1 VTSYY
6 LGLDAGNSKTVALVA
21 DGSGAVLGRGRGG
34 SGDIYSAV
42 DAEGEVERAVRT
54 ALVDAGLEAGQVRHA
69 AFRLAGVDWAEDE
82 DHWATV
88 LSHRLPDLASV
99 SIKNDG
105 FSLLRCGSP
114 DGVGVAI
121 NAGTG
126 PAVAARGVDGTEL
139 CLCWWIAH
147 PLGGQALGRSAYRA
161 VVDAEL
167 GAGRP
172 TLLTTELLTL
182 YGYDDVESMLHSF
195 TRRHPER
202 PVPDERVAARSVLR
216 AAGAGDAVA
225 WGIVA
230 GQAETFA
237 RLAGVA
243 ARRTGLLGEQPTPCV
258 LGGSVLTSEHPAYRE
273 ALVEALAAELGPVE
287 VVASAATP
295 VAGALLDALAEGG
308 ATLDQQTHDEVL
320 KADHPAEF
328 LLT

>member
-1 VTSYY
+1 MSSYY

-21 DGSGAVLGRGRGG
+21 DETGLVLGRGRGA
-34 SGDIYSAV
+34 SGDIYSAP
-42 DAEGEVERAVRT
+42 DAEGEVERAVRR
-54 ALVDAGLEAGQVRHA
+54 ALAAAGLEGSQVRHA
-69 AFRLAGVDWAEDE
+69 AFRLAGVDWGEDE
-82 DHWATV
+82 EHWTTV
-88 LSHRLPDLASV
+88 LADRLPDLASV

-126 PAVAARGVDGTEL
+126 PAVAARGTAGNEW
-139 CLCWWIAH
+139 CACWWIAH
-147 PLGGQALGRSAYRA
+147 PLGGRSLGESAFRA

-172 TLLTTELLTL
+172 TLLTAELLTL
-182 YGYDDVESMLHSF
+182 YAYDDVESMLHNF
-195 TRRHPER
+195 TRRHPVR

-216 AAGAGDAVA
+216 AAGSGDAVA

-230 GQAETFA
+230 TQAATFA

-243 ARRTGLLGEQPTPCV
+243 ARRAGLTGEQPTPCV
-258 LGGSVLTSEHPAYRE
+258 LGGSLLTSEHPAYRE
-273 ALVEALAAELGPVE
+273 ALVEALAAELGAVE
-287 VVASAATP
+287 VFASAASP

-308 ATLDQQTHDEVL
+308 AVVDRQTQDEVL
-320 KADHPAEF
+320 HAFHPAEF